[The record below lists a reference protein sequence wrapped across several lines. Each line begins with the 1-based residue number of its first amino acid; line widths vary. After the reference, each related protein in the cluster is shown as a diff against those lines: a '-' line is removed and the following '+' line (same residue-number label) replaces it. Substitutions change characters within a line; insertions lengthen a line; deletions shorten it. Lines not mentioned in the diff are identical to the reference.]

1 MTTKDRLDEIKKLYH
16 YPSEFIDTA
25 FPCMAWL
32 IGEVERLRNMT
43 YSHIYEEGKVIQVRN
58 KREIE
63 LESEI
68 ESLKKQ
74 LAEAE
79 DLRIKIEKDNADL
92 RSRLKIPEIVT
103 FQDLADRGA
112 KLKDS
117 PDRRE

>member
-1 MTTKDRLDEIKKLYH
+1 MTTKDRLEVLRGKAVREVTVQ
-16 YPSEFIDTA
+16 EFHWMLD
-25 FPCMAWL
+25 
-32 IGEVERLRNMT
+32 
-43 YSHIYEEGKVIQVRN
+43 
-58 KREIE
+58 
-63 LESEI
+63 EI